1 MSYPIDFQKATSSLT
16 GCIIFRRLAEHNN
29 RRMVKLIETNSLKPL
44 LIFRSQ
50 QKVPNIDHREGKR
63 EETGAGK
70 QKQDILK
77 QHLQP
82 KTKKKGTATMTTT
95 ATVTQTT
102 TETITTSTMY
112 TVTTATKK

>member
-1 MSYPIDFQKATSSLT
+1 
-16 GCIIFRRLAEHNN
+16 
-29 RRMVKLIETNSLKPL
+29 MVKLINTNSFQPL
-44 LIFRSQ
+44 LIFQISIES
-50 QKVPNIDHREGKR
+50 PNIDHREGKR

-112 TVTTATKK
+112 TVTTVTKK